1 VHYAGAFF
9 FGAVYAVILLAARRS
24 LCEVLAQIKNHN
36 AAKIQLKRPQK
47 PDENMMSKVED
58 KLNKIGVTIPDA
70 PTPAANYLP
79 FTKTG
84 NLVFVS
90 GQVPFV
96 DGKLQITGTVG
107 VDASV
112 EDAQGQA
119 RICAINLLAQLKVAC
134 GGDLD
139 RVKQVVKLGAFV
151 ASANDFHSQPT
162 VVNAASDL
170 MVEAF
175 GDAGR
180 HARFAVGSNALPL
193 GCLVE
198 IDGIFEIQ

>member
-1 VHYAGAFF
+1 M
-9 FGAVYAVILLAARRS
+9 
-24 LCEVLAQIKNHN
+24 K
-36 AAKIQLKRPQK
+36 
-47 PDENMMSKVED
+47 SKAEQR
-58 KLNKIGVTIPDA
+58 LQEIGVTIPDA

-79 FTKTG
+79 FTRTG

-96 DGKLQITGTVG
+96 DGKLSVTGTVG
-107 VDASV
+107 IDASI

-119 RICAINLLAQLKVAC
+119 KVCAINLLAQLKVAC
-134 GGDLD
+134 DGDLD
-139 RVKQVVKLGAFV
+139 RVVQVVKLGAFV
-151 ASANDFHSQPT
+151 ASADDFHSQPV

-170 MVEAF
+170 MVAAF

-193 GCLVE
+193 NCLVE
-198 IDGIFEIQ
+198 IDGVFEIA

>member
-1 VHYAGAFF
+1 MHYAGAFF

-24 LCEVLAQIKNHN
+24 LCEVLGTDQKPQCGKNSTEE
-36 AAKIQLKRPQK
+36 AQK

-79 FTKTG
+79 FTQTG

-139 RVKQVVKLGAFV
+139 RVKKVVKLGAFV
-151 ASANDFHSQPT
+151 ASANDFHAQPT

>member
-1 VHYAGAFF
+1 
-9 FGAVYAVILLAARRS
+9 
-24 LCEVLAQIKNHN
+24 
-36 AAKIQLKRPQK
+36 
-47 PDENMMSKVED
+47 MSNVED

-70 PTPAANYLP
+70 PIPAANYLP
-79 FTKTG
+79 FTRTG
-84 NLVFVS
+84 SLVFVS

-96 DGKLQITGTVG
+96 NGELKITGTVG
-107 VDASV
+107 INASV
-112 EDAQGQA
+112 EDAQSQA

-134 GGDLD
+134 NGDLD
-139 RVKQVVKLGAFV
+139 RVKKVVKLGAFV
-151 ASANDFHSQPT
+151 ASASNFHDQPT

-175 GDAGR
+175 GDSGR

-198 IDGIFEIQ
+198 IDGIFEVQ

>member
-1 VHYAGAFF
+1 MRAT
-9 FGAVYAVILLAARRS
+9 VILLAAPRH
-24 LCEVLAQIKNHN
+24 LCKVLAQYKNQI
-36 AAKIQLKRPQK
+36 AASYHLTVSQK
-47 PDENMMSKVED
+47 LDEMMMSKVEE
-58 KLNKIGVTIPDA
+58 KLNEIGVTIPDA

-79 FTKTG
+79 FTITG
-84 NLVFVS
+84 DLVFVS

-96 DGKLQITGTVG
+96 DGKLQIPGTVG
-107 VDASV
+107 IDASV

-139 RVKQVVKLGAFV
+139 RVNQVVKLGAFV